1 MSKILVSVKNMPKAC
16 VLLKYVV
23 RKMQKKNKN
32 TKIQTKSMYYRKK
45 TFISKTVFHN
55 CIQGPKQEHG
65 STGFVYKLYLIKV
78 SHPYLYYPSLFK
90 EGFSPV
96 IEMRFSIH
104 VSISFQLRHLKFCW
118 RTSHR
123 YSNLSLTATLYL
135 TSLDRTYH
143 LTVHI
148 CLFGT
153 DCLRKV
159 KLTCR

>member
-118 RTSHR
+118 RTSHI

>member
-16 VLLKYVV
+16 VLYEYVV
-23 RKMQKKNKN
+23 RKMQKKKKKN
-32 TKIQTKSMYYRKK
+32 TNKKHVLQKK
-45 TFISKTVFHN
+45 TCISKTVFHN
-55 CIQGPKQEHG
+55 WIQGPKQEHG

-104 VSISFQLRHLKFCW
+104 VSICFQLRHLKFCW

-159 KLTCR
+159 KLTCW